1 MIHIRKF
8 ISTPPFI
15 DHWLCVEYMHS
26 NHSGFSVES
35 PGSWHYDIWM
45 YTFLKLCFFE
55 IKIYYSETGRFPTVV
70 HVLVSYISLPDR
82 RTVVLV
88 SILNYLR
95 YIDTVARIKIYLP
108 QLKVQYNKLLTILS
122 RHILMSYVCL
132 LLLDHIYVYLPS
144 NYHRNINNK
153 TPVLVG

>member
-1 MIHIRKF
+1 
-8 ISTPPFI
+8 
-15 DHWLCVEYMHS
+15 
-26 NHSGFSVES
+26 
-35 PGSWHYDIWM
+35 M